1 MSNEYDNYDF
11 GFTTVDEEVYVQQQE
26 QEVQIETE
34 ASEQVASA
42 VTEEVRSCMN
52 SIESKLETLIDK
64 FTTEDQ
70 DFPADGLD
78 VTRIEEKLD
87 QILALENTELAE
99 AIQGQGESIRAI
111 IDEVEERKQQ
121 LNAAW
126 TERMEEIKKLTLPLL
141 YNLKKNP
148 EREYIKWPNR
158 VQIIDDQIKKINEVA
173 DGEVPYS

>member
-70 DFPADGLD
+70 DFPADGID
-78 VTRIEEKLD
+78 VARIEEKLD

-111 IDEVEERKQQ
+111 IDEVEE
-121 LNAAW
+121 
-126 TERMEEIKKLTLPLL
+126 
-141 YNLKKNP
+141 
-148 EREYIKWPNR
+148 
-158 VQIIDDQIKKINEVA
+158 
-173 DGEVPYS
+173 

>member
-11 GFTTVDEEVYVQQQE
+11 GFTTVDEEVYVQKQE

-70 DFPADGLD
+70 DFPADGID
-78 VTRIEEKLD
+78 VARIEEKLD

-158 VQIIDDQIKKINEVA
+158 VEIIDDQIKKINEVA
-173 DGEVPYS
+173 DGDVPYN